1 VQICEN
7 ARTVLVRA
15 FSRPLI
21 FKPGANLPR
30 RFIVAL
36 TRLGINLSG
45 KRCVVVSS
53 LVVFHAI
60 RPADPRT
67 YAGSLVEYAGEER
80 TTKYESQLQN

>member
-1 VQICEN
+1 MEN
-7 ARTVLVRA
+7 HPGA
-15 FSRPLI
+15 FASAIL
-21 FKPGANLPR
+21 KPGSQLDHLPR
-30 RFIVAL
+30 RILAL